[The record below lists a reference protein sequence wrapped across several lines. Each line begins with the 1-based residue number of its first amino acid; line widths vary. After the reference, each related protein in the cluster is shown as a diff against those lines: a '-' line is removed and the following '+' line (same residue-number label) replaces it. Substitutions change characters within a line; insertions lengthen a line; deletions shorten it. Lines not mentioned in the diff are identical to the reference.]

1 MKIQVA
7 TIVDI
12 GTTLLHNDDRA
23 LVGTELYNES
33 RSICEI
39 TFPFVAAV
47 CDGVGGY
54 SGGGYAA
61 ELALKEL
68 RNHDSHHLHDP
79 NYLAEVLQN
88 ANTTILNAKDNTPE
102 FSKMCTTIA
111 GVVFTDSSITLFHAG
126 DSRIYRFDGEY
137 LARMTT
143 DHSLVQELISTGVI
157 TEDRARVSNE
167 RSIIRR
173 CLGIT
178 NCLPPEIREIRS
190 SIEPGDMYLI
200 CSDGLWDVLTD
211 AQIKSIL
218 SQNIP
223 IGDKV
228 NLLVLTAKQHGSED
242 NITACLCVAESKE
255 PVLERQQHFA
265 LD

>member
-12 GTTLLHNDDRA
+12 GTTLMHNDDRA
-23 LVGTELYNES
+23 LVGTELYNETCS
-33 RSICEI
+33 FREV

-68 RNHDSHHLHDP
+68 RNHDFHHLHAP
-79 NYLAEVLQN
+79 TYLAEVLQN
-88 ANTTILNAKDNTPE
+88 ANTAILNTKANSPE

-111 GVVFTDSSITLFHAG
+111 GIVFTGFSITLFHAG

-143 DHSLVQELISTGVI
+143 DHSVVQELISTGVI
-157 TEDRARVSNE
+157 SEDQARVCNE

-173 CLGIT
+173 CLGIS
-178 NCLPPEIREIRS
+178 NCLPPEIREICS

-200 CSDGLWDVLTD
+200 CSDGLWEGLTD

-218 SQNIP
+218 SKNIP
-223 IGDKV
+223 IEDKV

-242 NITACLCVAESKE
+242 NITACLCVAESEE
-255 PVLERQQHFA
+255 PIPDRQQHFV